1 MSDCVRS
8 AETSTFIAT
17 RNSAGSIDLA
27 LRSGQS
33 AVRNM
38 TRWISIRRRYVRLNK
53 YDKVLQKLLSYF
65 WILILEAEDL
75 TRFSTSQFASPRRG
89 TGTF

>member
-1 MSDCVRS
+1 MSDCIRS

-38 TRWISIRRRYVRLNK
+38 TRWISITISEVE
-53 YDKVLQKLLSYF
+53 Q
-65 WILILEAEDL
+65 I
-75 TRFSTSQFASPRRG
+75 
-89 TGTF
+89 